1 MNIYDVLH
9 TLLDR
14 VPIHDATQAE
24 LLHDAVTAQAEGFK
38 SAEEY
43 RKDRAAKAPSA
54 NPAEDDAVLARAAE
68 IQARRDAQ
76 QAGVAEQQAA
86 VAEREAAARPAA
98 PVAAGQPSNIASN
111 VEAQPAPPTPAV
123 VAGTPASPTAEPD
136 ASPPF

>member
-14 VPIHDATQAE
+14 VPIHDARDAE

-54 NPAEDDAVLARAAE
+54 SPAEDDAVLARAAE

-76 QAGVAEQQAA
+76 AQETASQQAV

-98 PVAAGQPSNIASN
+98 PVAAGQSANVASN

-123 VAGTPASPTAEPD
+123 TAGTPASPTAEPD
-136 ASPPF
+136 ATPPF

>member
-1 MNIYDVLH
+1 

-14 VPIHDATQAE
+14 VSIHDPAQSE

-54 NPAEDDAVLARAAE
+54 SPAEDDAVLARAAE

-76 QAGVAEQQAA
+76 AQETATQQAA

-98 PVAAGQPSNIASN
+98 PAAVA
-111 VEAQPAPPTPAV
+111 ETPV
-123 VAGTPASPTAEPD
+123 TQTAEPD